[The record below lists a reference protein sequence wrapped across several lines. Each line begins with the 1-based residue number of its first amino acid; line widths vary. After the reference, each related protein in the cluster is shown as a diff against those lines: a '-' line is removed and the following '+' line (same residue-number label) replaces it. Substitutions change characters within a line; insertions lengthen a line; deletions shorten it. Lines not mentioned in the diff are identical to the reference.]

1 MFVMSTGWRLGTALV
16 MTSLKLL
23 ARAEVS
29 VTVPPGLEFWFELSV
44 TV

>member
-1 MFVMSTGWRLGTALV
+1 MLVMSTGWRFGTALV
-16 MTSLKLL
+16 MTSLKLV

-29 VTVPPGLEFWFELSV
+29 VTVPPGLEFWFAFSV